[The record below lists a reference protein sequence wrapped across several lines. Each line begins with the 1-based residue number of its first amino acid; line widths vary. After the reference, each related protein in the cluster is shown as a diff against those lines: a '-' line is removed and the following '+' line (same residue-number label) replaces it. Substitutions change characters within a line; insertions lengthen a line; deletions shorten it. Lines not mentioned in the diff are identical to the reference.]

1 MSGMSD
7 SAGGRAGAELMV
19 EQFHL
24 KVLHAVLAV
33 RAPRTLASAVPAA
46 SFRRRDR
53 WFHLP
58 LHDPP
63 PQPGAAERLEALAP
77 GEPLVVDVHLAP
89 AGGGGVGGEVVE
101 RWTVACEPWPDAAG
115 EGLAVNRSYKHCFT
129 LLRSVYAVLRL
140 LPAYRVFRL
149 LCANQSYNYEMGHR
163 VGSFAEPFSRAE
175 ESAMRSHRF
184 VPVETQLGRLV
195 VSVQYLPSLAAFNL
209 EITSLSPSMIIP
221 DYVGSP
227 VAEPMRAFPASLT
240 EAMGSAFRPS
250 YQQQRPHSWAP
261 PALWPHAL
269 LQQAKFS
276 PPPVLYASPTPSPP
290 NFPCGYP
297 QSRLMRGVSAPMSI
311 PQMGERSPVHRQNTL
326 DPSRGFMLPPPSPRR
341 VGETG
346 PVGAQESPSE
356 SSWLI
361 GRMEGLRM
369 ADPYA
374 SSSPRHKGKDSKDE
388 SGRFS
393 ALSSCDSPR
402 QDDLDD
408 IDYPFV
414 VDDVDT
420 PVSQPGSSDG
430 KEVGDRAGSSSH
442 KSQDAQVGSLVNLLR
457 NARPLRDPSYSSQTS
472 RAESSEVAPTSSV
485 MSRRTS
491 DALEELQS
499 FKEIRERLLSR
510 SSAKHQEPPE
520 KP

>member
-1 MSGMSD
+1 MSSGMSD
-7 SAGGRAGAELMV
+7 SAGGRASAELMV

-33 RAPRTLASAVPAA
+33 RAPRPLTAAA
-46 SFRRRDR
+46 SGAGAASYRRRDR

-63 PQPGAAERLEALAP
+63 PPPEAAERLDALAP
-77 GEPLVVDVHLAP
+77 GEPLVVDIRLAP
-89 AGGGGVGGEVVE
+89 ADPGAGEGAVVE
-101 RWTVACEPWPDAAG
+101 RWTVACEPWPDAEG
-115 EGLAVNRSYKHCFT
+115 EERAVNRAYKHCFT
-129 LLRSVYAVLRL
+129 LLRSVYSLLRF

-149 LCANQSYNYEMGHR
+149 LCANQSYNYEMVHR
-163 VGSFAEPFSRAE
+163 VGSFAEPFSRADE
-175 ESAMRSHRF
+175 AAMRSHRF

-195 VSVQYLPSLAAFNL
+195 VSVQYLPSLADFNL
-209 EITSLSPSMIIP
+209 EITSLSPSMLIT

-227 VAEPMRAFPASLT
+227 AAEPMRFFPASLT
-240 EAMGSAFRPS
+240 EATGSAFPPS
-250 YQQQRPHSWAP
+250 YQHQRPHSWAP
-261 PALWPHAL
+261 PAFWPHAAASP
-269 LQQAKFS
+269 QAKFS
-276 PPPVLYASPTPSPP
+276 PPPVIYASPTPSPP
-290 NFPCGYP
+290 NFHGGYVQP
-297 QSRLMRGVSAPMSI
+297 RLMRGESAPMCI
-311 PQMGERSPVHRQNTL
+311 PQLGDRRSPVHRQNTL

-341 VGETG
+341 VGDSGTAG
-346 PVGAQESPSE
+346 VQESPSE
-356 SSWLI
+356 GGRLI
-361 GRMEGLRM
+361 GRM

-408 IDYPFV
+408 ADYPFA

-420 PVSQPGSSDG
+420 PVSQPGSGDG
-430 KEVGDRAGSSSH
+430 KEVGDSSSH
-442 KSQDAQVGSLVNLLR
+442 KSQDAQVGSLVHLLR
-457 NARPLRDPSYSSQTS
+457 TARPLRDPSYSSQIS
-472 RAESSEVAPTSSV
+472 RAESSELASTSSV
-485 MSRRTS
+485 MSRRAS

>member
-7 SAGGRAGAELMV
+7 SAGGVRAGAELMV

-33 RAPRTLASAVPAA
+33 RTPRPLAAAAAAAA

-63 PQPGAAERLEALAP
+63 PPPEAADRLDELAP
-77 GEPLVVDVHLAP
+77 GEPLVVDVFLCP
-89 AGGGGVGGEVVE
+89 SGGVGARGEVVE

-115 EGLAVNRSYKHCFT
+115 GEEVAVNRAYKHCFT
-129 LLRSVYAVLRL
+129 LLRSVYAALRV
-140 LPAYRVFRL
+140 LPAYRIFRL
-149 LCANQSYNYEMGHR
+149 LCANPSYNYEMGHR
-163 VGSFAEPFSRAE
+163 VDTFAELFSRTQEA
-175 ESAMRSHRF
+175 AMRSQRF

-209 EITSLSPSMIIP
+209 EITSLSPSVIIP

-227 VAEPMRAFPASLT
+227 AAEPMRAFPASLT
-240 EAMGSAFRPS
+240 EATGPGFPPS
-250 YQQQRPHSWAP
+250 YQQQRPHSWAS
-261 PALWPHAL
+261 PAFWPHTPAH
-269 LQQAKFS
+269 QARFS
-276 PPPVLYASPTPSPP
+276 PPPVFYASPTPSPP
-290 NFPCGYP
+290 HFPP
-297 QSRLMRGVSAPMSI
+297 RLMRWESAPMPI
-311 PQMGERSPVHRQNTL
+311 PQVSERRSPAHRQN
-326 DPSRGFMLPPPSPRR
+326 MLPPPSPRR
-341 VGETG
+341 GDM
-346 PVGAQESPSE
+346 GAAGALESPSE
-356 SSWLI
+356 SGRLI
-361 GRMEGLRM
+361 GRMEELRL

-374 SSSPRHKGKDSKDE
+374 TSSPRHKGKDNKDE

-408 IDYPFV
+408 VDYHFD

-420 PVSQPGSSDG
+420 PVSHPRSADG
-430 KEVGDRAGSSSH
+430 KETGDQVVSSSH

-457 NARPLRDPSYSSQTS
+457 NARPLRNPSNSSQTS
-472 RAESSEVAPTSSV
+472 RAESSEVASASSV
-485 MSRRTS
+485 TSRRTS

-510 SSAKHQEPPE
+510 SSAKHQEPPG